1 MSLYFA
7 RMKSWYKSKI
17 NWVGIALILIGLL
30 EFITPGVL
38 ESIGIQNPERWAS
51 ILGLLLV
58 FLRQITTQNTTPILK
73 IGGRP
78 RRDKKPTGLPLYPN
92 MEYSFEGNDFTAS
105 SEVTYSL
112 APSEEEFPVNII
124 LFDNYPNKQ
133 IIAFAE
139 KIEFQNIE
147 DLTFYIY

>member
-1 MSLYFA
+1 
-7 RMKSWYKSKI
+7 MKSWYKSKI

-38 ESIGIQNPERWAS
+38 ESIGVANPERWFS
-51 ILGLLLV
+51 ILGMLLV
-58 FLRQITTQNTTPILK
+58 FLRQITSQNTTPILK

-78 RRDKKPTGLPLYPN
+78 PREKKPTGLPLYPN
-92 MEYSFEGNDFTAS
+92 MEYTFEGNDFTDT

-112 APSEEEFPVNII
+112 APSEEQYPLNIR
-124 LFDNYPNKQ
+124 LLDNYPNKQ
-133 IIAFAE
+133 KIIFVE

>member
-1 MSLYFA
+1 
-7 RMKSWYKSKI
+7 MKSWYKSKI

-38 ESIGIQNPERWAS
+38 ESLGIKNPERWAS
-51 ILGLLLV
+51 VLGLLLV

-78 RRDKKPTGLPLYPN
+78 PREKKPTSILPSG
-92 MEYSFEGNDFTAS
+92 EFEFKGNDFTETS
-105 SEVTYSL
+105 QVTYSI
-112 APSEEEFPVNII
+112 APSEEEFPVTIHYI
-124 LFDNYPNKQ
+124 KTFPDKQ
-133 IIAFAE
+133 SIKFRE
-139 KIEFQNIE
+139 NIEFNSIE